1 MSSFGSAQFR
11 SSSADEK
18 DSLPS
23 KIVIALALCVACAIS
38 VAYSILFIALAING
52 DEGISDNWVGYL
64 AAYTLLIGMA
74 VALVVF
80 IAAIFLRR
88 RHNRLPLLWLPT
100 YLFPFLALTTLI
112 LELFVIE

>member
-1 MSSFGSAQFR
+1 MSKIGNAHFS
-11 SSSADEK
+11 SSSANEK
-18 DSLPS
+18 DSLTS
-23 KIVIALALCVACAIS
+23 KIVIALALCVACAIG
-38 VAYSILFIALAING
+38 VAYLILFIALAING
-52 DEGISDNWVGYL
+52 DEGISDNWVGSL

-80 IAAIFLRR
+80 IAAIILKR
-88 RHNRLPLLWLPT
+88 RHNRRPLLWVPT